1 MASYHFSIKSKQK
14 GRAADHSNYIARER
28 GHSRSDE
35 DTDLITTG
43 FGNMPG
49 WTNGNPFAY
58 WKTADQ
64 HERANGAACREWV
77 LALPR
82 ELDHEQQQAMVQ
94 EMIAA
99 TIGDKPYQYAIH
111 NPCGALDGIEQPHA
125 HVIYSD
131 RRPDGIERSAEQHF
145 RRYNP
150 TNPAAGGCRKDS
162 GGKSPQAL
170 REEVVG
176 WRETWAQIQN
186 QALAKYGHEA
196 RVDHRSLEAQGI
208 AREPESHL
216 GPVRIKRMSA
226 EQRAIHRDSRESFG
240 QCAAEI

>member
-14 GRAADHSNYIARER
+14 GRAADHANYIARER
-28 GHSRSDE
+28 RHSRRSE
-35 DTDLITTG
+35 DTDLIATG
-43 FGNMPG
+43 FGNMPS
-49 WTNGNPFAY
+49 WTNGNPFTY

-64 HERANGAACREWV
+64 YERANGAACREWV

-82 ELDHEQQQAMVQ
+82 ELNREQQHVIVL

-111 NPCGALDGIEQPHA
+111 NPRGALDGTDQPHA

-131 RRPDGIERSAEQHF
+131 RKPDDIQRSPDQHF
-145 RRYNP
+145 RRHNP

-170 REEVVG
+170 REEVVS
-176 WRETWAQIQN
+176 WRETWAAIQN
-186 QALAKYGHEA
+186 RALEKYGHGT
-196 RVDHRSLEAQGI
+196 RVDHRSLAAQGI
-208 AREPESHL
+208 EREPESHL
-216 GPVRIKRMSA
+216 GPVRIKQMSA
-226 EQRAIHRDSRESFG
+226 EQRTIHRDTREVYG
-240 QCAAEI
+240 LRAAGV